1 MPCQGQEAQTTNV
14 IPAVHRGEA
23 ELRGVEKAV
32 FLPAWIPTTR
42 VREVPPPFEERLV
55 LTIDTEIS
63 IKHDP
68 GGHGRLGMW
77 LFFRGQGGVDNEARR
92 AATLRFV
99 LAEIET
105 ILPVLRGI
113 VAELD

>member
-1 MPCQGQEAQTTNV
+1 MPCQGQEVQTTNV
-14 IPAVHRGEA
+14 IPAVHQGEA
-23 ELRGVEKAV
+23 EPRGIEKAV

-42 VREVPPPFEERLV
+42 VREVPPPFEERLI

-68 GGHGRLGMW
+68 EGHGRLASW
-77 LFFRGQGGVDNEARR
+77 LFFRSQNHESDLARR